1 MMTSLSLRSRRVV
14 AVGLLAVVLLALYS
28 FVVGPLLTGYA
39 ESRRQVA
46 ESRAAL
52 ARYEEIG
59 RAIPGLE
66 KQLDALHQRGATAA
80 GYLDGQNETLV
91 AAALQERLKTAVVQT
106 GGHLSSTQVL
116 ASAEK
121 GQTRR
126 VVVRGQMQMN
136 IASLQRVLYTLES
149 GAPYLFIDN
158 LDVRPVVG
166 PRGPDSAAGDAVLDV
181 HFDVYGYMR
190 SGA

>member
-1 MMTSLSLRSRRVV
+1 MMASLSLRSRRIV
-14 AVGLLAVVLLALYS
+14 AVGLLALVLLALYS
-28 FVVGPLLTGYA
+28 FAAAPLLASYA
-39 ESRRQVA
+39 DSRRQAA

-52 ARYEEIG
+52 ARYEEVG
-59 RAIPGLE
+59 GEIPALK

-91 AAALQERLKTAVVQT
+91 AAALQERLKSAVVQT
-106 GGHLSSTQVL
+106 GGRLNSTQVL
-116 ASAEK
+116 AGTEK

-126 VVVRGQMQMN
+126 VVVRGQMQMT

-149 GAPYLFIDN
+149 GSPYLFIDN
-158 LDVRPVVG
+158 LDVRPLVG
-166 PRGPDSAAGDAVLDV
+166 PRGPDTAEGDAALDV

-190 SGA
+190 SGT